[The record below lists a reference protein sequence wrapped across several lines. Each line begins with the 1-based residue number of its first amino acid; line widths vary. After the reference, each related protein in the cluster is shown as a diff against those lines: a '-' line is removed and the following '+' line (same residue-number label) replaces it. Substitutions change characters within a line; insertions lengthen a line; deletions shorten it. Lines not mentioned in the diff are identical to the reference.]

1 MDTLFKYC
9 IHEYLKMPSRK
20 ARLNLTLDDD
30 LQSVIDDISRITKT
44 PKARIITDILRN
56 AYPALD
62 DFRNALIAV
71 QERQDAL
78 PHLARISAYVNA
90 ETANLNGEMLN
101 LAQMILKGGKN
112 D

>member
-1 MDTLFKYC
+1 
-9 IHEYLKMPSRK
+9 MPTQKS
-20 ARLNLTLDDD
+20 RLNLTLDDD
-30 LQSVIDDISRITKT
+30 LQSVIDDIARITKT

-62 DFRNALIAV
+62 DLRNALVAV

-78 PHLARISAYVNA
+78 PHLARISAFVNA
-90 ETANLNGEMLN
+90 ETANLNGEMFN
-101 LAQMILKGGKN
+101 LAQIIAKGGKS